1 MKKLLFL
8 FALIISSCSSF
19 KSGLTIP
26 ANETF
31 ILGESNSKNYSAE
44 LVNTSN
50 YEIKIRGE
58 KKQNGEYTQRFG
70 LAPKGKATVYVSSDE
85 IIKFINN
92 NNQAVKVNIKLN
104 KAVPG
109 MRYVK
114 NWVVRDF
121 SNSNWKQLSQPNSQL
136 GIQIDGGTVCNK
148 LGWFVSFVV
157 IRKNINDLLIVNLF
171 YWKYFSVILL
181 ITFTSNCGFIN

>member
-50 YEIKIRGE
+50 YEIKLE
-58 KKQNGEYTQRFG
+58 VKK
-70 LAPKGKATVYVSSDE
+70 
-85 IIKFINN
+85 
-92 NNQAVKVNIKLN
+92 N
-104 KAVPG
+104 KMG
-109 MRYVK
+109 SILK
-114 NWVVRDF
+114 D
-121 SNSNWKQLSQPNSQL
+121 L
-136 GIQIDGGTVCNK
+136 G
-148 LGWFVSFVV
+148 
-157 IRKNINDLLIVNLF
+157 
-171 YWKYFSVILL
+171 
-181 ITFTSNCGFIN
+181 

>member
-50 YEIKIRGE
+50 YEVKIRGE
-58 KKQNGEYTQRFG
+58 KKQNTT
-70 LAPKGKATVYVSSDE
+70 KK
-85 IIKFINN
+85 IIIHN
-92 NNQAVKVNIKLN
+92 KLN
-104 KAVPG
+104 KT
-109 MRYVK
+109 K
-114 NWVVRDF
+114 
-121 SNSNWKQLSQPNSQL
+121 
-136 GIQIDGGTVCNK
+136 
-148 LGWFVSFVV
+148 
-157 IRKNINDLLIVNLF
+157 RKRL
-171 YWKYFSVILL
+171 K
-181 ITFTSNCGFIN
+181 